1 MPNIRVLVVD
11 DSAPMRLAISSLL
24 SEEPDLQV
32 VGMAPNG
39 RVGVDKI
46 AQVHPD
52 VVLLDVEMPVMD
64 GMTAL
69 KLMRKDYPSLP
80 IIMFSAVT
88 QKGAVQTLEA
98 LALGAGD
105 YVPKPSMQANLDQ
118 AMESCKSELVP
129 KIRALCERTARA
141 NTKTAAAHVLSPAPR
156 KGFGRA
162 EVVALVCST
171 GGPKAL
177 EELLPKFPASC
188 PVPIVI
194 VLTMLPIFITT
205 LVENLRRQCAMK
217 VMETGDAHPLTA
229 GIYFAA
235 GGKHTFVERA
245 GGQVQIRAAEGAPV
259 NFNRPSADILLQ
271 SLADVYGGNCMVGIL
286 TGSGNNGLKGCA
298 DVYARGG
305 EILVQDQA
313 SSTVGAAAAAVLE
326 AGLAHS
332 VFPLNEFY
340 DQICKRILA
349 TKSSSANG
357 AW

>member
-11 DSAPMRLAISSLL
+11 DSSPMRLAISSLL
-24 SEEPDLQV
+24 GEEPDLQV

-69 KLMRKDYPSLP
+69 KLMRKDYASLP

-88 QKGAVQTLEA
+88 QKGAAQTLEA
-98 LALGAGD
+98 LALGADD

-118 AMESCKSELVP
+118 AMESCKNELVP
-129 KIRALCERTARA
+129 KIRALCERTAMA
-141 NTKTAAAHVLSPAPR
+141 KAAAAHVLSPAPR
-156 KGFGRA
+156 KALSRA
-162 EVVALVCST
+162 DVVALVCST

-177 EELLPKFPASC
+177 EELLPRFPANC

-205 LVENLRRQCAMK
+205 LVENLRSQCRMK
-217 VMETGDAHPLTA
+217 VMETGDAQPLTA
-229 GIYFAA
+229 GIYFAV

-245 GGQVQIRAAEGAPV
+245 GGQIQIRAAAGAPV
-259 NFNRPSADILLQ
+259 NFNRPSADVLLQ
-271 SLADVYGGNCMVGIL
+271 SLADVYGGNCLVGIL
-286 TGSGNNGLKGCA
+286 TGMGNNGLKGCA

-326 AGLAHS
+326 AGLAHG

-340 DQICKRILA
+340 EQICRRIPA
-349 TKSSSANG
+349 SESSFAK
-357 AW
+357 AAR

>member
-11 DSAPMRLAISSLL
+11 DSSPMRLAISSLL
-24 SEEPDLQV
+24 GEEPDLQV

-69 KLMRKDYPSLP
+69 KLMRQDYPSLP

-88 QKGAVQTLEA
+88 QKGAAQTLEA
-98 LALGAGD
+98 LNLGADD
-105 YVPKPSMQANLDQ
+105 YVPKPSMQSNLDE

-129 KIRALCERTARA
+129 KIRALWERT
-141 NTKTAAAHVLSPAPR
+141 TLAAAAAARVLPPAPR
-156 KGFGRA
+156 KALCRA
-162 EVVALVCST
+162 DVVALICST

-177 EELLPKFPASC
+177 EELLPRFPASC

-205 LVENLRRQCAMK
+205 LVENMRRQCAMK
-217 VMETGDAHPLTA
+217 VVETGDAHPLTA

-245 GGQVQIRAAEGAPV
+245 AGQIQIRAAAGAPV
-259 NFNRPSADILLQ
+259 NFNRPSADVLLQ
-271 SLADVYGGNCMVGIL
+271 SLANVYGGNCLVGIL
-286 TGSGNNGLKGCA
+286 TGMGNNGLKGCA

-305 EILVQDQA
+305 EILVQDQE
-313 SSTVGAAAAAVLE
+313 SSTVGASATAVLE
-326 AGLAHS
+326 AGLAHG
-332 VFPLNEFY
+332 VFPLHEFY
-340 DQICKRILA
+340 EQICRRVPA
-349 TKSSSANG
+349 CESSFAK
-357 AW
+357 AAR